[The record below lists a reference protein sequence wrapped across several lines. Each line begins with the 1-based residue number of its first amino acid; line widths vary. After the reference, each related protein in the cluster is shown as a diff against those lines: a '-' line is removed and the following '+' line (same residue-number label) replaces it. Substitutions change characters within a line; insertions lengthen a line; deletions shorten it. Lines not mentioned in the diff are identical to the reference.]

1 MNKTDKI
8 YVAGHKGLIGSAILR
23 KLLELN
29 FDNIV
34 TRTHG
39 ELDLTRQ
46 PDVEAFFHKER
57 PKYIFLAAARVGG
70 IYANNTYPAQ
80 FIFENILIQSNVI
93 HSAYLHGVK
102 KLLFYG
108 SACSYP
114 RDCPQPIREEYL
126 LTGLLEPTNEPYAVA
141 KIAGIKMC
149 QAYNRQYE
157 TNFICAIPA
166 NAYGPNDNFDLL
178 DSHVIPALIR
188 RFHRAKRQRQQEISL
203 WGSGAPLRE
212 FIHADDIA
220 DASLFLM
227 QNYDGLEFVNI
238 GTGEEISIK
247 NLAYWIKETTGFAG
261 SIVFDV
267 TRPDGMPRKVLD
279 VKSLHRL
286 GWKGSV
292 PLMEG
297 IRGTYEWYINNES
310 EIEKT
315 WPVKD

>member
-8 YVAGHKGLIGSAILR
+8 YVAGHRGLVGSAILR
-23 KLLELN
+23 KLLDSN
-29 FDNIV
+29 FNNVV
-34 TRTHG
+34 TLRHD

-46 PDVEAFFHKER
+46 TDVEAFFHKER
-57 PKYIFLAAARVGG
+57 PKYVFLAAARVGG

-93 HSAYLHGVK
+93 HSAYLNGVQ

-108 SACSYP
+108 SSCSYP
-114 RDCPQPIREEYL
+114 RDCPQPMQEGRL
-126 LTGLLEPTNEPYAVA
+126 LTGLLEPTNEPYAIA

-149 QAYNRQYE
+149 QAYNRQYG
-157 TNFICAIPA
+157 TNFISAIPA
-166 NAYGPNDNFDLL
+166 NAYGPNDNFNLL

-188 RFHRAKRQRQQEISL
+188 RFHRAMRQGQKEISL

-227 QNYDGLEFVNI
+227 QNYDGLDFVNI

-247 NLAYWIKETTGFAG
+247 NLAYLVKDVVGFTG
-261 SIVFDV
+261 SIIFDV

-279 VKSLHRL
+279 VTLVDLL
-286 GWKGSV
+286 GWKGTVS
-292 PLMEG
+292 LMEG
-297 IRGTYEWYINNES
+297 IRGTYAWYINNES
-310 EIEKT
+310 EIEQT